1 MNNEQLFDLTSP
13 PLAEFDNAQ
22 ELLQY
27 CNNHAKQLLCSGNQK
42 RKISQSNVILDK
54 STEKFENIQLQKN
67 KDKHHPGSTIVHLR
81 YMAKNVDGK
90 WRFGVQVPNHN
101 HPASPPEAHPM
112 H

>member
-42 RKISQSNVILDK
+42 RKI
-54 STEKFENIQLQKN
+54 
-67 KDKHHPGSTIVHLR
+67 
-81 YMAKNVDGK
+81 
-90 WRFGVQVPNHN
+90 
-101 HPASPPEAHPM
+101 
-112 H
+112 